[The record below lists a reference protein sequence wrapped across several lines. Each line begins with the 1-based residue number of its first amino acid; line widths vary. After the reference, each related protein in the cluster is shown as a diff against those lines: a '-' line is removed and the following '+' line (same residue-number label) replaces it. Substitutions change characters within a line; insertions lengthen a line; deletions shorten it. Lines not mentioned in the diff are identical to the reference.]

1 MHIPDAFI
9 PLPQAA
15 VYWVIAL
22 IFIALSLRW
31 ARRELK
37 EEKVPLVAVL
47 AAGIFAI
54 QTMNMALPISIIP
67 GGVSGHVVGAA
78 LVAIVL
84 GSPFAAVFILTLVL
98 ILQAIFFGDGG
109 ITTMGAN
116 IINMGMLGGFLG
128 YYTFRSVNTI
138 FHNQFV
144 AAFLAGWIS
153 LFVPSI
159 VCAVELAVAGT
170 FPLTTG
176 LILMGIYHSFI
187 GIIEGG
193 ATAFALTLIVAARPD
208 IVNEKQ
214 PAGVGKIKDILIAA
228 GITVTLLVAVAAPF
242 VASTYPDGLESAF
255 YGIYDAKD
263 PDIPFIDDNKATL
276 AEEEVIT
283 RTGNDFSWSAPFQD
297 YQVVGMEKSGEI
309 LAIVLGVLATIL
321 IGFGV
326 TRAIAR
332 SK

>member
-15 VYWVIAL
+15 LYWVIAL

-31 ARRELK
+31 ARRELR

-54 QTMNMALPISIIP
+54 QTMNMALPISVIP

-116 IINMGMLGGFLG
+116 IINMGVLGGFLG
-128 YYTFRSVNTI
+128 YYTFRSMNTI
-138 FHNQFV
+138 FHNQFF
-144 AAFLAGWIS
+144 AAFTAGWIS
-153 LFVPSI
+153 LFVPAI
-159 VCAVELAVAGT
+159 ACAVELAIAGT

-176 LILMGIYHSFI
+176 LILMGIYHAVI

-193 ATAFALTLIVAARPD
+193 ATAFALALIVAARPD
-208 IVNEKQ
+208 IMNEKQ
-214 PAGVGKIKDILIAA
+214 PEGTGKIKDVLIAG
-228 GITVTLLVAVAAPF
+228 GIIVTLLIAVAAPF

-255 YGIYDAKD
+255 YGIYDVKD
-263 PDIPFIDDNKATL
+263 PNIPFIDDHRAAR
-276 AEEEVIT
+276 AEEDVIS
-283 RTGNDFSWSAPFQD
+283 RTGNDLSWSAPFQE
-297 YQVVGMEKSGEI
+297 YQIAGMEKTGEI
-309 LAIVLGVLATIL
+309 LAIVIGVLAAIGV
-321 IGFGV
+321 GFGV
-326 TRAIAR
+326 TRALAR

>member
-1 MHIPDAFI
+1 MHIPDAFL

-15 VYWVIAL
+15 VYWIIAL

-47 AAGIFAI
+47 AAGVFAI
-54 QTMNMALPISIIP
+54 QTINMALPISIIP
-67 GGVSGHVVGAA
+67 GGVSGHVIGAA

-98 ILQAIFFGDGG
+98 IMQAVFFGDGG

-116 IINMGMLGGFLG
+116 IINMGVLAGFLG
-128 YYTFRSVNTI
+128 YYTFRSMNTI
-138 FHNQFV
+138 FHNQFA
-144 AAFLAGWIS
+144 AAFTAGWIS
-153 LFVPSI
+153 LFVPAI
-159 VCAVELAVAGT
+159 ACAVELAVAGT

-193 ATAFALTLIVAARPD
+193 VTAFALSLIVTARPD
-208 IVNEKQ
+208 IMNEKQ
-214 PAGVGKIKDILIAA
+214 PTGMSKIKDVLIAV
-228 GITVTLLVAVAAPF
+228 GITITLLVAVAAPF
-242 VASTYPDGLESAF
+242 VASSYPDGLESAF
-255 YGIYDAKD
+255 YSIYDAKN
-263 PDIPFIDDNKATL
+263 PNIPLIDHYKATL

-283 RTGNDFSWSAPFQD
+283 RTGNNFSWRAPFQE
-297 YQVVGMEKSGEI
+297 YQIGGMEKSGEI

>member
-15 VYWVIAL
+15 LYWIIAL

-37 EEKVPLVAVL
+37 DEKVPLVAVL

-54 QTMNMALPISIIP
+54 QTMNMALPISVIP

-128 YYTFRSVNTI
+128 YYTFRSMNTI
-138 FHNQFV
+138 FHNQFF
-144 AAFLAGWIS
+144 AAFTAGWIS
-153 LFVPSI
+153 LFVPAI
-159 VCAVELAVAGT
+159 ACAVELAIAGT

-176 LILMGIYHSFI
+176 LILMGIYHAVI

-193 ATAFALTLIVAARPD
+193 ATAFALALIVAARPD
-208 IVNEKQ
+208 IMNERQ
-214 PAGVGKIKDILIAA
+214 PAGTGKIKDVLIAA
-228 GITVTLLVAVAAPF
+228 GITVTLLIAVTAPF

-255 YGIYDAKD
+255 YGIYDVKD
-263 PDIPFIDDNKATL
+263 PDIPFIDDYRAAR
-276 AEEEVIT
+276 AEEEVIS
-283 RTGNDFSWSAPFQD
+283 RTGNDLSWNAPFQD
-297 YQVVGMEKSGEI
+297 YQIAGMERTGEI
-309 LAIVLGVLATIL
+309 LAIVIGVLAVIG

-326 TRAIAR
+326 TRALAR